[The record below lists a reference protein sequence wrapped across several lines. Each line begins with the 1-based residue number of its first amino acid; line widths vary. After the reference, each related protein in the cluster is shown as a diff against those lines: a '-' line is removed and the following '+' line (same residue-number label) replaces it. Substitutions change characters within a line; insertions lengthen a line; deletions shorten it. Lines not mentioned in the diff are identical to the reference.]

1 MADYSFVVNSAYNP
15 FTLQEMLVPYQLYG
29 EAFNKAE
36 EQAIELQKNADEFS
50 YLADTLEEGSKA
62 RALYEGFAKD
72 LRSYS
77 DDLSANGLSISNRR
91 GIANMRRRY
100 SGEIGRL
107 KKADDAMQEE
117 RTRRLNLSS
126 NDPTM
131 LYATDNLSIDDFLDR
146 KEPNRY
152 NVSGQK
158 LYERGI
164 QIGTSGSSRIYGD
177 PRVQQLTEK
186 YNNIIQDQGYS
197 PQLIA
202 MFRDDLSAI
211 PEFQRSVDSTL
222 KEFGVTD
229 NLTGANYERARQ
241 SVING
246 IVNGITYQKKNT
258 INQDPDYITTAQK
271 KDYALKED
279 SMNLQAAAAGYKK
292 ENDKWVYDPEL
303 DPAIQKLKYTAAQKG
318 ITGTGSGSGSGST
331 GDSEYVVR
339 NTKPLIITWQDKSD
353 AIDSHG
359 KTKGDNDK
367 ISEALAGG
375 KNSLMSL
382 LSKEG
387 KNYTVTP
394 YKEGDDYPGQLYSYD
409 DLPYDV
415 KIVARMHMAADDVPE
430 NYLYSYR
437 PYKDNSFFFGDDLP
451 QLGIFPGDSQKL
463 PKVESAIDPSLL
475 YGITGAGAGTT
486 EAATPTANTGGIP
499 QPSSP
504 LDFSWL
510 NSLTRGQ

>member
-1 MADYSFVVNSAYNP
+1 MADYSFVVNSTYNP

-50 YLADTLEEGSKA
+50 YLADTLPEGSKA
-62 RALYEGFAKD
+62 RTLYEGFAKD
-72 LRSYS
+72 LRGYS
-77 DDLSANGLSISNRR
+77 DDLSSNGLSISNRR

-131 LYATDNLSIDDFLDR
+131 LYATENLSIDDFLDR

-158 LYERGI
+158 LYERGV
-164 QIGTSGSSRIYGD
+164 QIGASDSSRIWSD
-177 PRVQQLTEK
+177 PKVQQINK
-186 YNNIIQDQGYS
+186 YYQDIYTTSG
-197 PQLIA
+197 
-202 MFRDDLSAI
+202 RDSRVLAEWRANLASI
-211 PEFQRSVDSTL
+211 PELNSAVESTL
-222 KEFGVTD
+222 KEMGVTD
-229 NLTGANYERARQ
+229 NLTGANYQRAKE
-241 SVING
+241 SIINGVING
-246 IVNGITYQKKNT
+246 STYKR
-258 INQDPDYITTAQK
+258 A
-271 KDYALKED
+271 D
-279 SMNLQAAAAGYKK
+279 SVQRDLGVLTKAEQVQADKAADSLNLQAAAAGYKK

-303 DPAIQKLKYTAAQKG
+303 DPAIQKLKYTAVLKG
-318 ITGTGSGSGSGST
+318 ITGTGSGSGST

-339 NTKPLIITWQDKSD
+339 NTKPLIITWQDKSNV
-353 AIDSHG
+353 IDSHG

-375 KNSLMSL
+375 KNSLMNL

-437 PYKDNSFFFGDDLP
+437 PYKDNLFLFGDNLP

-486 EAATPTANTGGIP
+486 EAATPTANTVGIP